1 MDIEV
6 TGYQQW
12 LRRKNNGPPD
22 SQQTPHK
29 THRNIFCKYK
39 VLERLQWWR
48 TKTSPN
54 HTNTTSV
61 LNALL
66 SYTTDLL
73 NCLTIY
79 ALTKLSS
86 LPRPFKTLLL
96 SLAVSDLGVGLMV
109 QPSNIATLARK
120 WTNKLKLLDR
130 LLAIYLR
137 LRYQELVNH
146 KRVVSLLILKSV
158 GLKCRLVV
166 YETVDS
172 DTNFVYNL
180 RH

>member
-1 MDIEV
+1 MDLQIV
-6 TGYQQW
+6 SKLLKKHTGISSAYTKS
-12 LRRKNNGPPD
+12 LDVCNDG
-22 SQQTPHK
+22 
-29 THRNIFCKYK
+29 
-39 VLERLQWWR
+39 EWR
-48 TKTSPN
+48 
-54 HTNTTSV
+54 HHLIIHHTTSV

-86 LPRPFKTLLL
+86 LPRPLRTLLL

-120 WTNKLKLLDR
+120 WPNKLKLLDR

-158 GLKCRLVV
+158 GLQCRLVV